1 MAGSKLFCI
10 LQPILLSSL
19 FMGKSFMR
27 LFLVFAGVFGAL
39 AVGLGAWAAHGL
51 DTLLTDKAV
60 AWVDTASRY
69 MLIHAVAIFGC
80 AIALRHQT
88 TRILRVAA
96 ALFSFGTLV
105 FCGSLLALAFL
116 DFRAAGAAAPV
127 GGLCLIIGWI
137 TVALAGF
144 KRKL

>member
-1 MAGSKLFCI
+1 
-10 LQPILLSSL
+10 
-19 FMGKSFMR
+19 MR
-27 LFLVFAGVFGAL
+27 LFLIFAGVFGAL

-51 DTLLTDKAV
+51 DTMVTDKAV
-60 AWVDTASRY
+60 DWVETASRY

-88 TRILRVAA
+88 TRTLALAA
-96 ALFSFGTLV
+96 GLFTFGTLV

-116 DFRAAGAAAPV
+116 DFRAAGAAAPI
-127 GGLCLIIGWI
+127 GGLSLIIGWLTI
-137 TVALAGF
+137 ALAGL

>member
-1 MAGSKLFCI
+1 
-10 LQPILLSSL
+10 
-19 FMGKSFMR
+19 MGKSFMR

-39 AVGLGAWAAHGL
+39 AVGLGAWAAHVL